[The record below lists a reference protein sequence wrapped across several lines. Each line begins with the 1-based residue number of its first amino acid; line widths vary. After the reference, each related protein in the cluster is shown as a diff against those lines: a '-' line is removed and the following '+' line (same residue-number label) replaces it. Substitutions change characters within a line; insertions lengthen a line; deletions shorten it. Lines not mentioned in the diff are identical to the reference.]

1 VLFLIYVITFM
12 GQHFRS
18 VNCPSISRLHLAFKH
33 EIHYSIMIRVFVCI
47 NKEQKSVV

>member
-1 VLFLIYVITFM
+1 M

-33 EIHYSIMIRVFVCI
+33 DIHYSIMIRLYKI
-47 NKEQKSVV
+47 LSGTDGTDL